1 MGLDM
6 MNDMQAFFE
15 QGSELMPWLVDSVM
29 NLIVGIVIF
38 FVGKYIASK
47 VAKWC
52 ENRLL
57 KSSVDKAVAGFASSI
72 LYALMFAGIALMAL
86 GQIGVETTS
95 FIAILGA
102 AGLAVGLALQGSLSN
117 FASGVLIILLRPFR
131 SGDFIDAGGQM
142 GTVNRI
148 ELFHTYLKTPDNRVI
163 IVPNSSV
170 MNGSIVN
177 FSRES
182 TRRLDLV
189 VGISYD
195 ADIRLAKQIMEDI
208 VNADERILKDP
219 TCVIAVSELA
229 DSSVNFFLRP
239 WVASGDYWTVR
250 ADLLEKIK
258 YTFDERGVGI
268 PYPQMDVH
276 VHKQES

>member
-1 MGLDM
+1 
-6 MNDMQAFFE
+6 
-15 QGSELMPWLVDSVM
+15 
-29 NLIVGIVIF
+29 
-38 FVGKYIASK
+38 
-47 VAKWC
+47 
-52 ENRLL
+52 
-57 KSSVDKAVAGFASSI
+57 
-72 LYALMFAGIALMAL
+72 
-86 GQIGVETTS
+86 
-95 FIAILGA
+95 
-102 AGLAVGLALQGSLSN
+102 
-117 FASGVLIILLRPFR
+117 
-131 SGDFIDAGGQM
+131 M

-148 ELFHTYLKTPDNRVI
+148 ELFHTHLKTPDNRVI

-189 VGISYD
+189 IGISYD
-195 ADIRLAKQIMEDI
+195 ADIRLAKQIMEEI
-208 VNADERILKDP
+208 VNADERVLKDP
-219 TCVIAVSELA
+219 KCLIAVSELA

>member
-1 MGLDM
+1 
-6 MNDMQAFFE
+6 MNEVEALLN
-15 QGSELMPWLVDSVM
+15 QGTEMLPWLVDM
-29 NLIVGIVIF
+29 AINLVVGLVIF
-38 FVGKYIASK
+38 FMGKFIASK
-47 VAKWC
+47 VSHWC

-57 KSSVDKAVAGFASSI
+57 KASVDQAVAGFASSI
-72 LYALMFAGIALMAL
+72 LYALMFAGVALMAL

-148 ELFHTYLKTPDNRVI
+148 ELFHTYLRTPDNRVI

-177 FSRES
+177 FSREA

-189 VGISYD
+189 IGISYD
-195 ADIRLAKQIMEDI
+195 ADIRLAKQIMEEI

-219 TCVIAVSELA
+219 ACLIAVSELA

-239 WVASGDYWTVR
+239 WVASGDYWAVR

>member
-1 MGLDM
+1 MK
-6 MNDMQAFFE
+6 DMQSLLD
-15 QGSELMPWLVDSVM
+15 QGSEWVP
-29 NLIVGIVIF
+29 LIVEGVTSLALGLVVF
-38 FVGKYIASK
+38 FVGKFIASR

-72 LYALMFAGIALMAL
+72 LYALMFAGVILMAL

-142 GTVNRI
+142 GTVDRI
-148 ELFHTYLKTPDNRVI
+148 ELFHTYLRTPDNRII

-170 MNGSIVN
+170 MGGAIVN
-177 FSRES
+177 FSREE
-182 TRRLDLV
+182 TRRLDLI

-195 ADIRLAKQIMEDI
+195 ADIRLAKQIMEEI
-208 VNADERILKDP
+208 VSADERILKDP
-219 TCVIAVSELA
+219 AWTIAVSELA
-229 DSSVNFFLRP
+229 DSSVNFVLRP
-239 WVASGDYWTVR
+239 WVASADYWTVR

-258 YTFDERGVGI
+258 YAFDERGVGI

>member
-1 MGLDM
+1 
-6 MNDMQAFFE
+6 MNDIQAVFD
-15 QGSELMPWLVDSVM
+15 QGAEWMPWVM
-29 NLIVGIVIF
+29 DIALNLAVGLVIF
-38 FVGKYIASK
+38 FVGKFIA
-47 VAKWC
+47 AKISGWC
-52 ENRLL
+52 EKRLL

-72 LYALMFAGIALMAL
+72 LYALMFAGVVLMAL

-131 SGDFIDAGGQM
+131 SGDFVDAGGQM

-148 ELFHTYLKTPDNRVI
+148 ELFHTHLTTPDNRVI
-163 IVPNSSV
+163 IVPNSAI
-170 MNGSIVN
+170 MNGAIVN

-195 ADIRLAKQIMEDI
+195 ADIRLAKQIMEEI
-208 VNADERILKDP
+208 VEADERILKDP
-219 TCVIAVSELA
+219 ACVIAVAELA
-229 DSSVNFFLRP
+229 DSSVNFNLRP
-239 WVASGDYWTVR
+239 WVASADYWTVR

-258 YTFDERGVGI
+258 YAFDERGVGI

>member
-1 MGLDM
+1 
-6 MNDMQAFFE
+6 MNDINAFLE
-15 QGSELMPWLVDSVM
+15 MGSEWTPWLIDNMV
-29 NLIVGIVIF
+29 NLVVGLVVF
-38 FVGKYIASK
+38 FAGKFVASK
-47 VAKWC
+47 VSQWC
-52 ENRLL
+52 EKRLL
-57 KSSVDKAVAGFASSI
+57 KASVDQAVAGFASSI
-72 LYALMFAGIALMAL
+72 LYALMFAGVVLMAL
-86 GQIGVETTS
+86 GQIGVQTTS

-163 IVPNSSV
+163 IVPNSAV
-170 MNGSIVN
+170 MDGSIVN

-189 VGISYD
+189 IGISYD
-195 ADIRLAKQIMEDI
+195 ADIRLAKQIMQEI
-208 VNADERILKDP
+208 VDADERILKEP
-219 TCVIAVSELA
+219 SCLIAVSELA

>member
-1 MGLDM
+1 
-6 MNDMQAFFE
+6 MNEIEALFD
-15 QGSELMPWLVDSVM
+15 QGSELMPWLADSVI
-29 NLIVGIVIF
+29 NLVIGLVVF
-38 FVGKYIASK
+38 FVGKFIASK
-47 VAKWC
+47 VSHWC
-52 ENRLL
+52 EKRML
-57 KSSVDKAVAGFASSI
+57 KASVDQAVAGFASSI
-72 LYALMFAGIALMAL
+72 LYALMFAGVALMAL

-117 FASGVLIILLRPFR
+117 FASGVLIIILRPFR

-177 FSRES
+177 FSREA

-189 VGISYD
+189 IGISYD
-195 ADIRLAKQIMEDI
+195 ADIRLAKQIMEEI

-219 TCVIAVSELA
+219 KCLIAVSELA

-239 WVASGDYWTVR
+239 WVAAGDYWTVR

>member
-1 MGLDM
+1 LT
-6 MNDMQAFFE
+6 
-15 QGSELMPWLVDSVM
+15 DSVI
-29 NLIVGIVIF
+29 NLVVGLVVF
-38 FVGKYIASK
+38 FVGKFIASK
-47 VAKWC
+47 VSRWC
-52 ENRLL
+52 ENRML
-57 KSSVDKAVAGFASSI
+57 KASVDQAVAGFASSI
-72 LYALMFAGIALMAL
+72 LYALMFAGVALMAL

-148 ELFHTYLKTPDNRVI
+148 ELFHTHLKTPDNRVI

-189 VGISYD
+189 IGISYD
-195 ADIRLAKQIMEDI
+195 ADIRLAKQIMEEI
-208 VNADERILKDP
+208 VNADERVLKDP
-219 TCVIAVSELA
+219 KCLIAVSELA

>member
-1 MGLDM
+1 MNEIETLFNQGADM
-6 MNDMQAFFE
+6 
-15 QGSELMPWLVDSVM
+15 MPWLVDSVI
-29 NLIVGIVIF
+29 NLAIGLVIF
-38 FVGKYIASK
+38 FMGKFVAGK
-47 VAKWC
+47 VAHWC
-52 ENRLL
+52 EKRLL
-57 KSSVDKAVAGFASSI
+57 KASVDQAVAGFASSI

-86 GQIGVETTS
+86 GQVGVETTS

-148 ELFHTYLKTPDNRVI
+148 ELFHTYLRTPDNRVI

-177 FSRES
+177 FSRET

-195 ADIRLAKQIMEDI
+195 ADIRLAKKIMEEI
-208 VNADERILKDP
+208 VSADERILKDP
-219 TCVIAVSELA
+219 KCLIAVSELA

-258 YTFDERGVGI
+258 YTFDEQGVGI

>member
-1 MGLDM
+1 
-6 MNDMQAFFE
+6 MNEEIEALLE
-15 QGSELMPWLVDSVM
+15 QGSEWMPLLLDSGVNLLVGLV
-29 NLIVGIVIF
+29 VF
-38 FVGKYIASK
+38 FVGKFIASK
-47 VAKWC
+47 VAQWC
-52 ENRLL
+52 EKRLL
-57 KSSVDKAVAGFASSI
+57 KASVDQAVAGFASSI

-170 MNGSIVN
+170 MDGSIVN

-189 VGISYD
+189 IGISYD
-195 ADIRLAKQIMEDI
+195 ADIRLAKKLMEDI

-219 TCVIAVSELA
+219 KCLIAVSELA

-258 YTFDERGVGI
+258 YTFDEQGVGI

>member
-1 MGLDM
+1 
-6 MNDMQAFFE
+6 MNDLEKLFE
-15 QGSELMPWLVDSVM
+15 QGSEMMPWLTDSVI
-29 NLIVGIVIF
+29 NLIVGLVVF

-47 VAKWC
+47 VSHWC
-52 ENRLL
+52 EKRML
-57 KSSVDKAVAGFASSI
+57 KASVDQAVAGFASSI
-72 LYALMFAGIALMAL
+72 LYALMFAGVALMAL

-131 SGDFIDAGGQM
+131 SGDFIDAAGQM

-163 IVPNSSV
+163 IIPNSSV

-177 FSRES
+177 FSREA

-189 VGISYD
+189 IGISYD
-195 ADIRLAKQIMEDI
+195 ADIRLAKQIMEEI
-208 VNADERILKDP
+208 IEADERILKDP
-219 TCVIAVSELA
+219 KCLIAVSELA

-239 WVASGDYWTVR
+239 WVASGDYWAVR

-276 VHKQES
+276 LHQQES

>member
-1 MGLDM
+1 
-6 MNDMQAFFE
+6 MNDINAFLE
-15 QGSELMPWLVDSVM
+15 MVSEWTPWLIDNIV
-29 NLIVGIVIF
+29 NLVVGLVVF
-38 FVGKYIASK
+38 FAGKFVASK
-47 VAKWC
+47 VSQWC
-52 ENRLL
+52 EKRLL
-57 KSSVDKAVAGFASSI
+57 KASVDQAVAGFASSI
-72 LYALMFAGIALMAL
+72 LYALMFAGVVLMAL
-86 GQIGVETTS
+86 GQIGVQTTS

-163 IVPNSSV
+163 IVPNSAV
-170 MNGSIVN
+170 MDGSIVN

-189 VGISYD
+189 IGISYD
-195 ADIRLAKQIMEDI
+195 ADIRLAKQIMQEI
-208 VNADERILKDP
+208 VDADERILKEAS
-219 TCVIAVSELA
+219 CLIAVSELA

>member
-1 MGLDM
+1 
-6 MNDMQAFFE
+6 MNDINAFLE
-15 QGSELMPWLVDSVM
+15 MGSEWTPWLIDNMV
-29 NLIVGIVIF
+29 NLVVGLVVF
-38 FVGKYIASK
+38 FVGKFIASK
-47 VAKWC
+47 VSQWC
-52 ENRLL
+52 EKRLL
-57 KSSVDKAVAGFASSI
+57 KASVDQAVAGFASSI
-72 LYALMFAGIALMAL
+72 LYALMFAGVALMAL
-86 GQIGVETTS
+86 GQIGVQTTS

-163 IVPNSSV
+163 IVPNSAV
-170 MNGSIVN
+170 MDGSIVN

-189 VGISYD
+189 IGISYD
-195 ADIRLAKQIMEDI
+195 ADIRLAKQIMQEI
-208 VNADERILKDP
+208 VDADERILKEP
-219 TCVIAVSELA
+219 SCLIAVSELA

-239 WVASGDYWTVR
+239 WVASGDYWAVR

>member
-1 MGLDM
+1 
-6 MNDMQAFFE
+6 MNELEKLFE
-15 QGSELMPWLVDSVM
+15 QGSEMMPWLADSVI
-29 NLIVGIVIF
+29 NLVIGLVVF
-38 FVGKYIASK
+38 FVGKFIASK
-47 VAKWC
+47 VSHWC
-52 ENRLL
+52 EKRML
-57 KSSVDKAVAGFASSI
+57 KASVDQAVAGFASSI
-72 LYALMFAGIALMAL
+72 LYALMFAGVALMAL

-117 FASGVLIILLRPFR
+117 FASGVLIIILRPFR

-189 VGISYD
+189 IGISYD
-195 ADIRLAKQIMEDI
+195 ADIRLAKQIMEEI

-219 TCVIAVSELA
+219 KCLIAVSELA

-250 ADLLEKIK
+250 AELLEKIK

>member
-1 MGLDM
+1 
-6 MNDMQAFFE
+6 MNDIKAFLE
-15 QGSELMPWLVDSVM
+15 MGSEWTPWLIDNMV
-29 NLIVGIVIF
+29 NLVVGLVVF
-38 FVGKYIASK
+38 FVGKLIASK
-47 VAKWC
+47 VSQWC
-52 ENRLL
+52 EKRLL
-57 KSSVDKAVAGFASSI
+57 KASVDQAVAGFASSI
-72 LYALMFAGIALMAL
+72 LYALMFAGVVLMAL
-86 GQIGVETTS
+86 GQIGVQTTS

-102 AGLAVGLALQGSLSN
+102 AGLAGCLALQGSLSN

-142 GTVNRI
+142 GTVHRI

-163 IVPNSSV
+163 IVPNSAV
-170 MNGSIVN
+170 MDGSIVN

-189 VGISYD
+189 IGISYD
-195 ADIRLAKQIMEDI
+195 ADIRLAKQIMQEI
-208 VNADERILKDP
+208 VDADERILKEP
-219 TCVIAVSELA
+219 SCLIAVSELA

>member
-1 MGLDM
+1 MEEINALLDVS
-6 MNDMQAFFE
+6 
-15 QGSELMPWLVDSVM
+15 SEWTPWLASNMV
-29 NLIVGIVIF
+29 NLAIGLVIF
-38 FVGKYIASK
+38 FVGKFIASR
-47 VAKWC
+47 VSQWC
-52 ENRLL
+52 ETRLI
-57 KSSVDKAVAGFASSI
+57 KASVDKAVAGFASSI
-72 LYALMFAGIALMAL
+72 LYALLFAGVALMAL
-86 GQIGVETTS
+86 GQIGVQTTS

-163 IVPNSSV
+163 IVPNSSI

-177 FSRES
+177 FSREA
-182 TRRLDLV
+182 TRRLDLII
-189 VGISYD
+189 GISYD
-195 ADIRLAKQIMEDI
+195 SDIRLAKQIMQEI
-208 VNADERILKDP
+208 VDADERVLKDP
-219 TCVIAVSELA
+219 ACLIVVSELG

-239 WVASGDYWTVR
+239 WVASADYWTVR
-250 ADLLEKIK
+250 ASLLEKIK
-258 YTFDERGVGI
+258 YTFDERGIGI

>member
-1 MGLDM
+1 M
-6 MNDMQAFFE
+6 
-15 QGSELMPWLVDSVM
+15 GSEWTPWLIDNMV
-29 NLIVGIVIF
+29 NLVVGLVVF
-38 FVGKYIASK
+38 FVGKFIASK
-47 VAKWC
+47 VSQWC
-52 ENRLL
+52 EKRLL
-57 KSSVDKAVAGFASSI
+57 KASVDQAVAGFASSI
-72 LYALMFAGIALMAL
+72 LYALMFAGVALMAL
-86 GQIGVETTS
+86 GQIGVQTTS

-163 IVPNSSV
+163 IVPNSAV
-170 MNGSIVN
+170 MDGSIVN

-189 VGISYD
+189 IGISYD
-195 ADIRLAKQIMEDI
+195 ADIRLAKQIMQEI
-208 VNADERILKDP
+208 VDADERILKEP
-219 TCVIAVSELA
+219 SCLIAVSELA